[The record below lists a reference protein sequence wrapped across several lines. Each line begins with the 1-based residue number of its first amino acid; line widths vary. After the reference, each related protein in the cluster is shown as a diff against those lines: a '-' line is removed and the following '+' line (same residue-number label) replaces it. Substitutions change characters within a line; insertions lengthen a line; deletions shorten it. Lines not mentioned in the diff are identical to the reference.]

1 MQKLRIKCKTFPG
14 KSTEVHVCRFVAA
27 EAMAE
32 TCTTIK
38 RSPEFVCNSADF
50 RFTAQIP
57 NPRHLYSEKT
67 MVNLGMIP

>member
-1 MQKLRIKCKTFPG
+1 MQKQRIKCETFPG
-14 KSTEVHVCRFVAA
+14 KSTEVNVCRFVVA

-32 TCTTIK
+32 RCTMIN
-38 RSPEFVCNSADF
+38 RSPKFVCSSADF

-67 MVNLGMIP
+67 IVNLGMIP